1 VDSLSSDKGTKQG
14 KGGELFDGA
23 TTNLWWAMLSL
34 YAAQWQFHAR
44 PPESEGQRS
53 HEQSDLVP
61 AAQSHSLS
69 QRAALYVSEC
79 EFL

>member
-1 VDSLSSDKGTKQG
+1 
-14 KGGELFDGA
+14 
-23 TTNLWWAMLSL
+23 MLSL

-69 QRAALYVSEC
+69 QRAAFYVSEC